1 MSVMRRP
8 AQTEFVENSLLLK
21 RSVDPPPIRQADLK
35 NDQLSGRPSLGNL
48 DPLGRLG
55 KLDPLTFSRYLI
67 TFSVGAAVAF
77 AWQSYGNSTRET
89 ASLKAVSL
97 DHDPMRH
104 SLDRTAPSLAL
115 RQRT

>member
-55 KLDPLTFSRYLI
+55 KLDPLTFARYLI
-67 TFSVGAAVAF
+67 TFSVGPAVAF
-77 AWQSYGNSTRET
+77 AWQAYGNSTSAT
-89 ASLKAVSL
+89 ASLKAGSL
-97 DHDPMRH
+97 DHNARRPER
-104 SLDRTAPSLAL
+104 DRTAPTRA
-115 RQRT
+115 